1 MHWVVSNE
9 WPKEKMSRITCNHNP
24 LRLKLTNYIV
34 ANRPICLRVRVLW
47 CWLSCLCCGQVA
59 IAVLR
64 LGSCSIASRAIGSSR
79 CRARALVCCLCV
91 IIVAIIGRCSLLLGL
106 VLLVLIWNHIDGRGC
121 LRACL
126 RAVRI
131 IRRRWLLVLL
141 VLVLDCAHTRVR
153 ANCSLLI

>member
-1 MHWVVSNE
+1 MT
-9 WPKEKMSRITCNHNP
+9 KEKMSRIRCNDYP
-24 LRLKLTNYIV
+24 LRLKLTNYIM
-34 ANRPICLRVRVLW
+34 ANSPICLRVRVLGR
-47 CWLSCLCCGQVA
+47 WLCCLCCWQVA

-64 LGSCSIASRAIGSSR
+64 LSSCSIASRAIGCSR
-79 CRARALVCCLCV
+79 CGAGALVRCLCV
-91 IIVAIIGRCSLLLGL
+91 IIVAIMSSLLLGL

-131 IRRRWLLVLL
+131 IGRRWLLVLL
-141 VLVLDCAHTRVR
+141 VLVLDCAHSRVG